1 MWRDALFGTRKEKA
15 TQWLFIDFDGGVA
28 SGKGKVGDGEREV
41 VCVRRMQWDVELFC
55 RMRWTTG
62 IGTTVKHELNNAMH
76 VLHNFLGFDI
86 NTTAFCLGQ
95 YSIHLLLLK
104 SSMVLSGSRSSS
116 SSASS
121 CPATFMIQFDT
132 INLAKFRPLPIFLKV
147 YLVFCKTLN

>member
-95 YSIHLLLLK
+95 YSLRLLLLK
-104 SSMVLSGSRSSS
+104 TSMSESMHR
-116 SSASS
+116 
-121 CPATFMIQFDT
+121 T
-132 INLAKFRPLPIFLKV
+132 
-147 YLVFCKTLN
+147 LVRTDKCNVRMQERKKEREREMMMGERRERERVRG